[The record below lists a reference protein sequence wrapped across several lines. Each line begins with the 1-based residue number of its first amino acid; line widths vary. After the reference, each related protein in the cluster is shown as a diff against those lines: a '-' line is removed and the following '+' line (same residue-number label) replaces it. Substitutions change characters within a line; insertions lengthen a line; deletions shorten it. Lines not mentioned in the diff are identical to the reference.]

1 MEQQWALP
9 AKLPSLS
16 TREAIADAAYR
27 CALSFDTGDMDLLES
42 SFTQDAVFNLNG
54 SVMSG
59 ITEIRAGCLDR
70 VSRLD
75 TTHFV
80 NNIRISHEEG
90 NLAATLTASAL
101 AQHYRAG
108 EGIKPNAFRF
118 LGGSF
123 WWADLVMDETDGL
136 WKAKKFRLKVVWAEG
151 NRAVMSGS

>member
-1 MEQQWALP
+1 MDQQWTLP

-27 CALSFDTGDMDLLES
+27 CALSFDMADVNLLES
-42 SFTQDAVFNLNG
+42 SFTQDAVFDLNG
-54 SVMSG
+54 NVMSG
-59 ITEIRAGCLDR
+59 IPEIRAGCFDR

-90 NLAATLTASAL
+90 DLTATLTASAL
-101 AQHYRAG
+101 AQHYRTG
-108 EGIKPNAFRF
+108 EGIKPDASRF

-151 NRAVMSGS
+151 DRSVMNGS